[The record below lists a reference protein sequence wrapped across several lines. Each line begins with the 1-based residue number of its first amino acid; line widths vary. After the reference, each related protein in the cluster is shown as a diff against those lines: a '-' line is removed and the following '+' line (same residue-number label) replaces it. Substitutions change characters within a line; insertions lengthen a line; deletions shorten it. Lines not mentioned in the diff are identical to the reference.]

1 MPRLAVSG
9 VGVVFVLL
17 ISTLAYVPAA
27 RSQAVAD
34 AGWSTA
40 LVSNPGA
47 NISAA
52 KVAPDLEIAYSDF
65 IDRVDKNDVR
75 EVVISDSMVKGV
87 LTDGKRFQT
96 TVPQDAGLIPRLLD
110 HRVRITAAR
119 SDVEPI
125 STGWLSLFLLSL
137 LPLIAVV
144 GYVIWSQKRQAK
156 SGGGVFGIGQAQ
168 AKQVDAD
175 APPVTFKDV
184 AGIDEAE
191 FELSEIV
198 EFLKRPEKFQRLGGK
213 IPKGCL
219 LTGPP
224 GTGKTLLARAMA
236 GEAGVPFFSMSG
248 SAFVEMFVGVGAR
261 RVRDLFAQ
269 AKKSAPCVVFIDE
282 IDAVGRHRSAG
293 VGGGNDER
301 DQTLNQLL
309 VEMDGFDGDQGVII
323 VAATNRPDV
332 LDPALLRPGR
342 FDRQVVVPAPD
353 VGGREKILRVHLRHV
368 PLAPD
373 VDPRIM
379 ARATPGFSGAD
390 LANLVNEAA
399 LLAARSG
406 AERVST
412 DELEAA
418 RDKVL
423 LGAERRSL
431 AMTADEMLTTA
442 YHEAGHALVALYVP
456 GHDPLYKVTIIP
468 RGRALGVTMSLPER
482 DRYGLARIELEAK
495 IAMMFG
501 GRVAEELA
509 FGKDRI
515 TTGASDDIRQAT
527 ILARRMVTEFGFSE
541 RLGPLRYSDG
551 DHETFLGHGGNA
563 RLNVSETTASIIDEE
578 IRRIIEEGESRARKL
593 LTERRDELQCLAE
606 ALMEHETLSGEEIR
620 ALLAVPVVGG
630 RSERVR
636 ILATAQNAVPDGL
649 LEPAKG

>member
-1 MPRLAVSG
+1 MASSNG
-9 VGVVFVLL
+9 
-17 ISTLAYVPAA
+17 
-27 RSQAVAD
+27 AD
-34 AGWSTA
+34 T
-40 LVSNPGA
+40 
-47 NISAA
+47 SAA
-52 KVAPDLEIAYSDF
+52 KVEPDLEIAYSDF
-65 IDRVDKNDVR
+65 IARIDRNDVR

-87 LTDGKRFQT
+87 LADGKRFQT
-96 TVPQDAGLIPRLLD
+96 TTPQDAGLVPRLLD
-110 HRVRITAAR
+110 HRVRITAAQ
-119 SDVEPI
+119 SKTGL
-125 STGWLSLFLLSL
+125 SSAGWLWLFFLPL
-137 LPLIAVV
+137 LPLVAIA
-144 GYVIWSQKRQAK
+144 GFAIWSRKRQAK
-156 SGGGVFGIGQAQ
+156 SGGGAFGIRQSQ
-168 AKQVDAD
+168 AKQVETD

-198 EFLKRPEKFQRLGGK
+198 EFLKRPERFQRLGGK

-219 LTGPP
+219 LSGPP

-269 AKKSAPCVVFIDE
+269 AKKNAPCVVFIDE
-282 IDAVGRHRSAG
+282 IDSVGRHRSAG

-309 VEMDGFDGDQGVII
+309 VEMDGFAGDQGVIV

-373 VDPRIM
+373 VDARVM

-412 DELEAA
+412 AELEAA

-431 AMTADEMLTTA
+431 AMTADEILTTA
-442 YHEAGHALVALYVP
+442 YHEAGHALVALHVP
-456 GHDPLYKVTIIP
+456 GHDPLYKVTVIP
-468 RGRALGVTMSLPER
+468 RGRALGVTISLPER
-482 DRYGLARIELEAK
+482 DRYGLARVELEAK

-501 GRVAEELA
+501 GRVAEELT

-527 ILARRMVTEFGFSE
+527 VLARRMVTEFGFSD
-541 RLGPLRYSDG
+541 RLGPLRYIGSDEEVFP
-551 DHETFLGHGGNA
+551 HGHA
-563 RLNVSETTASIIDEE
+563 AISETTASMIDEE
-578 IRRIIEEGESRARKL
+578 TRRIVEEGESRARKL
-593 LTERRDELQCLAE
+593 LTDHRDQLRQLAE
-606 ALMEHETLSGEEIR
+606 ALIEHETLSGEEIR
-620 ALLAVPVVGG
+620 WLLRNPATDFALD
-630 RSERVR
+630 RM
-636 ILATAQNAVPDGL
+636 
-649 LEPAKG
+649 LEPGPTPEWIG